1 MNTIT
6 MKPVQIHLRPA
17 QIETARSA
25 ASRRGVSLA
34 ELVRQA
40 LDSYLAEMPAE
51 EDPLWNIIG
60 IADAGP
66 TDLAANHDKYL
77 AEAIAEEGRAWR
89 AKSS

>member
-1 MNTIT
+1 MNTLA
-6 MKPVQIHLRPA
+6 MKPIQIHLRPA
-17 QIETARSA
+17 QIETARSVA
-25 ASRRGVSLA
+25 DRRGVSLA

-40 LDSYLAEMPAE
+40 LDAYLAEMPAE

-60 IADAGP
+60 SANAGP

-77 AEAIAEEGRAWR
+77 AEAIAEEGRAWH